1 MRIRAKKDL
10 YAGLMFI
17 AFGLV
22 FALGALNYPMGSALR
37 MGPAYFPS
45 VLGWMLVVLGL
56 IIASWGL
63 MHDGEEPRKTGWRG
77 LIYILGSV
85 VVFGWVVNGFTLHW
99 AGIPVTVPQ
108 GGLVLACIAMVILS
122 AYGGWEFKWKEGI
135 INSIVLA
142 VTTVGIFYYGLG
154 LPFRL
159 WPWS

>member
-17 AFGLV
+17 AFGLI

-63 MHDGEEPRKTGWRG
+63 MHDGEEPKKTGWRG
-77 LIYILGSV
+77 LLWILGSV

-99 AGIPVTVPQ
+99 AGIDAAVPQ
-108 GGLVLACIAMVILS
+108 GGLVLASIAIVVLS
-122 AYGGWEFKWKEGI
+122 AYGGWEFKWKEAI
-135 INSIVLA
+135 PLSLFLA
-142 VTTVGIFYYGLG
+142 AATVAIFYWGLG